1 MIRQQELICRTQNS
15 HPQTAKHTAV
25 IFLRCLPDT
34 GSRDE
39 RFKQLLRGCS
49 NVVSSTSA
57 DITLCMCVDCI
68 PVFVWSRGDRFYR
81 WGWGRGRDRGRSGL
95 VWGPVWGGGGP
106 WASWELGTH
115 RTTSTWSNAH
125 WSCPAPSWRGCHHR
139 SITPLTLASLERPW
153 ETLYGQWGLKQTS
166 NQPDEVKHTCLPG
179 STV

>member
-1 MIRQQELICRTQNS
+1 MQRLLKDTENMMIRQQELICRTQNS

-81 WGWGRGRDRGRSGL
+81 
-95 VWGPVWGGGGP
+95 
-106 WASWELGTH
+106 
-115 RTTSTWSNAH
+115 
-125 WSCPAPSWRGCHHR
+125 
-139 SITPLTLASLERPW
+139 
-153 ETLYGQWGLKQTS
+153 
-166 NQPDEVKHTCLPG
+166 
-179 STV
+179 